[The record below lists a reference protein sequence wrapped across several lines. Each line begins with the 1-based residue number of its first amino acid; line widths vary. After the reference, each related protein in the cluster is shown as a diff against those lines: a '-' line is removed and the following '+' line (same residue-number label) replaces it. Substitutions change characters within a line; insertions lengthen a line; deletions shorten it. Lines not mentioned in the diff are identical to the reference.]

1 MEDRTKGVSK
11 LPNVTHREVTANG
24 VRLHYVMAGEEMADP
39 LVLLHGFPQSW
50 FMWRLVLPALAAS
63 HFVVARDFPPVEPMR
78 VLQSYSTRLR
88 EDQTSRVRCL
98 SSVSLESKGP
108 PRSHS

>member
-39 LVLLHGFPQSW
+39 LVLLHGFPQ
-50 FMWRLVLPALAAS
+50 
-63 HFVVARDFPPVEPMR
+63 RDIPPVEPMR